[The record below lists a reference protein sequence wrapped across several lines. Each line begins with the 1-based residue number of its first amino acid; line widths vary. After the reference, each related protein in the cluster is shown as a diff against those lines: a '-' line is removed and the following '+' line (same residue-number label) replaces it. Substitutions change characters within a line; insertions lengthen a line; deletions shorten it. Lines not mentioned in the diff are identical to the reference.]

1 VEVVVEGIEP
11 REDGLV
17 EVHAQ
22 VWVETESQ
30 KGILVG
36 KGGRMIREVG
46 TAARKEL
53 ERDLGSRVFLDLQV
67 KVRGRWRRDE
77 GLLDRI
83 GIE

>member
-1 VEVVVEGIEP
+1 
-11 REDGLV
+11 
-17 EVHAQ
+17 
-22 VWVETESQ
+22 VETESQ

-53 ERDLGSRVFLDLQV
+53 ERDLGSHVFLDLQV

>member
-1 VEVVVEGIEP
+1 
-11 REDGLV
+11 
-17 EVHAQ
+17 
-22 VWVETESQ
+22 
-30 KGILVG
+30 
-36 KGGRMIREVG
+36 MIREVG

-53 ERDLGSRVFLDLQV
+53 ARDLGSRVFLDLQV

>member
-1 VEVVVEGIEP
+1 V
-11 REDGLV
+11 RQDGLV

-30 KGILVG
+30 KGILIG
-36 KGGRMIREVG
+36 KGGRMVRDVG

-53 ERDLGSRVFLDLQV
+53 ERELGAPVFLDLQV
-67 KVRGRWRRDE
+67 KVREHWRGDDS
-77 GLLDRI
+77 LLDRI